1 MASDLSFLDEC
12 SFAPTVPTTYTW
24 ARIGTR
30 VVVPYVAPQGRRVN
44 VIGALAPSGPQPRL
58 TYQSRSGKIDSA
70 AFVEFRWRDVA
81 QLPAPP
87 RPAPPQELA
96 PLYRRARPCVIV
108 LDNDSV
114 HRSAV
119 VKDLFPALQ
128 TAGVTIFYLPPYA
141 PELNAIEHLWRHIRH
156 EELPVR
162 SFSEAEAV
170 QAAVDGVLANHVAD
184 NHVAQLA
191 QSAISLCEAA

>member
-1 MASDLSFLDEC
+1 LLGQARERAIDLYFLDEC
-12 SFAPTVPTTYTW
+12 GFAPTLPTTYTW

-44 VIGALAPSGPQPRL
+44 VIGALAPYGSQPRL

-70 AFVEFRWRDVA
+70 AFVEFLWRDVA
-81 QLPAPP
+81 QL
-87 RPAPPQELA
+87 PAPPQELA

-108 LDNDSV
+108 LDNYSV

-119 VKDLFPALQ
+119 VKDLLPALQ
-128 TAGVTIFYLPPYA
+128 TAGVTIFYLPPYS
-141 PELNAIEHLWRHIRH
+141 PELNAIEHLWRHIKH
-156 EELPVR
+156 EDLPVR
-162 SFSEAEAV
+162 SFSEAEAL
-170 QAAVDGVLANHVAD
+170 QAAVDSVLD
-184 NHVAQLA
+184 DHVAQLA

>member
-1 MASDLSFLDEC
+1 MGQARERAIDLYFLDEC
-12 SFAPTVPTTYTW
+12 GFAPTLPTTYTW

-44 VIGALAPSGPQPRL
+44 VIGALAPYGSQPRL

-70 AFVEFRWRDVA
+70 AFVEFLWRDVA
-81 QLPAPP
+81 QL
-87 RPAPPQELA
+87 PAPPQELA

-108 LDNDSV
+108 LDNYSV

-119 VKDLFPALQ
+119 VKDLLPALQ
-128 TAGVTIFYLPPYA
+128 TAGVTIFYLPPYS
-141 PELNAIEHLWRHIRH
+141 PELNAIEHLWRHIKH
-156 EELPVR
+156 EDLPVR
-162 SFSEAEAV
+162 SFSEAEAL
-170 QAAVDGVLANHVAD
+170 QAAVDSVLD
-184 NHVAQLA
+184 DHVAQLA